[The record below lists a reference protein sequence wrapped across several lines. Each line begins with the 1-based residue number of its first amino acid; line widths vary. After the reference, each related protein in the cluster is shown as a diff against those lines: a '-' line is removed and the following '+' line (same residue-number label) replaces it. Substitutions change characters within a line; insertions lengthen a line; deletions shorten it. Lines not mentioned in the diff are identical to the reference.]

1 MSNEHPIHVSAQ
13 CNANFVRILRCYK
26 FMKQIKQI
34 ELIVI
39 LLLAMVP
46 FSYGI
51 GLTALFLTIALCLD
65 TMIYLVVSQ
74 ENIISEMQ
82 RALYQMHFNTCLFVS
97 ILAKLILLWL
107 LH

>member
-1 MSNEHPIHVSAQ
+1 MSNVQPVTVSAQ
-13 CNANFVRILRCYK
+13 ADANFVRILRCYK

-34 ELIVI
+34 QLIIV

-46 FSYGI
+46 FTYGV
-51 GLTALFLTIALCLD
+51 GLTALFLTIALCLG

-82 RALYQMHFNTCLFVS
+82 RALYNICLQSVTEQVEP
-97 ILAKLILLWL
+97 
-107 LH
+107 HVDQNQD